1 MGLCDSPVIDRQR
14 GSAESSN
21 DSSPVFFPNPAGN
34 LELEFHLVYLA
45 LRVGVGNDSSS
56 FKLLSGSG
64 RKRGRG

>member
-14 GSAESSN
+14 GSAESSY

-45 LRVGVGNDSSS
+45 LRVRVGNDSSP

-64 RKRGRG
+64 RKRERG